1 MADDEDLKDQVP
13 SQDDLYNPTLKALRD
28 LGGSG
33 SNSEIAEQ
41 VISILD
47 LSEEV
52 AEVSHLGSTTQTE
65 LEYRLAWARTS
76 LRKAGFITNSGRGV
90 WALTPEG
97 RKTEKVD
104 PDEVRRRARE
114 ADEEDADQDGN
125 EAVAESETGDGVS
138 NPKQSFEWREKL
150 LTILKELEPDA
161 FERLCQRV
169 LRESGFVQVQ
179 VTDRSG
185 DGGIDGH
192 GMVKMAGL
200 LNFPVVF
207 QCKRYEGSVGP
218 DVIREL
224 RGSMDGR
231 ADRGL
236 VITTGRFTKGARE
249 EATRDGATPV
259 DLIDGDD
266 FVEKLRDLELGV
278 DTETVEVHR
287 IDEEWF
293 EEI

>member
-1 MADDEDLKDQVP
+1 MADDEDLKEQVP
-13 SQDDLYNPTLKALRD
+13 SQDELYNPTLKALRD

-41 VISILD
+41 VISTLD

-76 LRKAGFITNSGRGV
+76 LRKAGFISNSGRGV
-90 WALTPEG
+90 WALTAEG
-97 RKTEKVD
+97 RETDKVD
-104 PDEVRRRARE
+104 PDEVRRRVRE
-114 ADEEDADQDGN
+114 DDEEDTDQDGSD
-125 EAVAESETGDGVS
+125 AVADSEAGDGVS
-138 NPKQSFEWREKL
+138 NPKQSFEWRERL

-179 VTDRSG
+179 VTERSG

-287 IDEEWF
+287 IDEDWF

>member
-1 MADDEDLKDQVP
+1 MADEENLKDQVP
-13 SQDDLYNPTLKALRD
+13 TYDELFNPTLQALRD

-41 VISILD
+41 VKSHLQ
-47 LSEEV
+47 LPEAV

-65 LEYRLAWARTS
+65 LEYRLAWARTY
-76 LRKAGFITNSGRGV
+76 LRKFGVLENSKRGV
-90 WALTPEG
+90 WALTAEG
-97 RKTEKVD
+97 RETEKVD
-104 PDEVRRRARE
+104 PAEVKQYVRQLDDEDSE
-114 ADEEDADQDGN
+114 APAGD
-125 EAVAESETGDGVS
+125 AESARAADAEA
-138 NPKQSFEWREKL
+138 NPRESFEWRERL
-150 LTILKELEPDA
+150 LGVLKEMDPGA
-161 FERLCQRV
+161 FERLCQRM
-169 LRESGFVQVQ
+169 LRESGFVQVL
-179 VTDRSG
+179 VTKRSG

-207 QCKRYEGSVGP
+207 QCKRYDGTVGP

-236 VITTGRFTKGARE
+236 VITTGRFTKAARE

-259 DLIDGDD
+259 DLIDGED
-266 FVEKLRDLELGV
+266 FVEKLKDLELGV
-278 DTETVEVHR
+278 EKVEVYR
-287 IDEEWF
+287 IDEDWF
-293 EEI
+293 EDF